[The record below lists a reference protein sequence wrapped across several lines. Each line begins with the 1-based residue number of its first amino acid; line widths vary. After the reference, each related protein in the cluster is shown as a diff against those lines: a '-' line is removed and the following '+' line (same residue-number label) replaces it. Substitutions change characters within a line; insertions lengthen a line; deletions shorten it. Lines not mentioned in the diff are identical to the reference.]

1 MTDTLPVA
9 ALTSAPDTHTEPGE
23 ELAVLERVIVAPA
36 LGVFSPMPPE
46 TITSEGELVHVGQ
59 TIGMVESSGVP
70 TPVRSPFTGFL
81 MGLLASN
88 GERVR
93 EGEPVAWLRVVA
105 A

>member
-1 MTDTLPVA
+1 MSDTLLVSPA
-9 ALTSAPDTHTEPGE
+9 EHSGERGE
-23 ELAVLERVIVAPA
+23 ELAVLERVVVAPS
-36 LGVFSPMPPE
+36 LGVFTPHQPA
-46 TITSEGELVHVGQ
+46 TVTSEGELVVEGQ
-59 TIGMVESSGVP
+59 TIGVIENSGTA

-81 MGLLASN
+81 MGMLAAA